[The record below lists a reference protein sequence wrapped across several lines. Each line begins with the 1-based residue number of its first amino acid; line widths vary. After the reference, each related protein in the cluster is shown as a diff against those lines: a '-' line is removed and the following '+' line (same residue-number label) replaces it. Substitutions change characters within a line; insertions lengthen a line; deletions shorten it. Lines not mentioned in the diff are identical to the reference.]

1 MKLLKFSLVVA
12 LLSIIAYSCSKEE
25 NEEEEKG
32 IYYPEDGLVSYFKF
46 EDNLKDEL
54 ENTPEGVNSNSAPYI
69 EGVEGKAIDFN
80 GVDQKAV
87 FDRKTYRNGNSFSIS
102 FWFKKADTLGVRYA
116 IECSDF
122 IFATDDDD
130 AILNITSTTA
140 SNKNARGVYKYGE
153 WTHFVGTYDGT
164 DIKAYINGEL
174 KETTNYPGEIK
185 DTDVDLALAY
195 RYRGI
200 TTYWKGSIDELFIY
214 NRVLTA
220 SEVSDM
226 FNR

>member
-46 EDNLKDEL
+46 ENNLSDEL
-54 ENTPEGVNSNSAPYI
+54 GNTPDGVNSNNSPYI
-69 EGVEGKAIDFN
+69 DGVDGKAIDFN

-122 IFATDDDD
+122 IFATNDDD

-153 WTHFVGTYDGT
+153 WTHFVGTYDGN

-174 KETTNYPGEIK
+174 KETTNYIGEID

-195 RYRGI
+195 RYRGS
-200 TTYWKGSIDELFIY
+200 TTYWKGSFDELFIY
-214 NRVLTA
+214 NRVLTE
-220 SEVSDM
+220 SEVSGM

>member
-1 MKLLKFSLVVA
+1 MKLLKFSLVIA
-12 LLSIIAYSCSKEE
+12 LLSILTYSCSKEE
-25 NEEEEKG
+25 KDDDEKG

-87 FDRKTYRNGNSFSIS
+87 FDRKTFRNGNSFSIS
-102 FWFKKADTLGVRYA
+102 FWFKKTDTVGVLYA

-122 IFATDDDD
+122 IFATNKDD
-130 AILNITSTTA
+130 AVISVKVTS
-140 SNKNARGVYKYGE
+140 SSFDNARGIFEYGE

-164 DIKAYINGEL
+164 DIKMGSSKKLLTI
-174 KETTNYPGEIK
+174 
-185 DTDVDLALAY
+185 
-195 RYRGI
+195 RGKLMI
-200 TTYWKGSIDELFIY
+200 
-214 NRVLTA
+214 LTWT
-220 SEVSDM
+220 
-226 FNR
+226 